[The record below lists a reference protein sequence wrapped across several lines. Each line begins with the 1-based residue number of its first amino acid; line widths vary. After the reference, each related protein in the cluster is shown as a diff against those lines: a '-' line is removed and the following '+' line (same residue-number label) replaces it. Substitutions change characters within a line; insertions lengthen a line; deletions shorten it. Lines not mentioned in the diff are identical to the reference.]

1 MNAHVVN
8 RRITHVSCEIYL
20 INFLYTYRLICNKN
34 TDIHI
39 GNKNTVIYL
48 KEQRWLT
55 WVTPTIAR
63 TSRVGANVSV
73 GGNVGLPE
81 RGVGLDVEYRVGLA
95 VVLMI
100 IG

>member
-1 MNAHVVN
+1 M
-8 RRITHVSCEIYL
+8 
-20 INFLYTYRLICNKN
+20 
-34 TDIHI
+34 
-39 GNKNTVIYL
+39 
-48 KEQRWLT
+48 
-55 WVTPTIAR
+55 TPTIAT